1 MTLPATGTLSM
12 SQIATELGLSQTGLS
27 LNHSWIR
34 ALAQRPSGSVSY
46 SSLRG
51 QSGHFSGTINVN
63 AGTGGASQA
72 MPFFGGGTNST
83 SSVNQ
88 SNNGDGTF
96 FVQVGFS
103 PAPPDYSGNIILS
116 DFTTGQTTI
125 LTPTGGGLWQ
135 NSASQQVLVAGNN
148 SISIFPHT

>member
-51 QSGHFSGTINVN
+51 QSGHFSGTIND
-63 AGTGGASQA
+63 Q
-72 MPFFGGGTNST
+72 
-83 SSVNQ
+83 
-88 SNNGDGTF
+88 
-96 FVQVGFS
+96 
-103 PAPPDYSGNIILS
+103 
-116 DFTTGQTTI
+116 
-125 LTPTGGGLWQ
+125 
-135 NSASQQVLVAGNN
+135 
-148 SISIFPHT
+148 